1 MADFKLGRLK
11 FVWKGNWATATAYV
25 KDDIVRYGGNAFVV
39 ESAHTSGTFAT
50 DLAANRLTKIAGGTE
65 YKGDWTTSTAYK
77 VDDLVTYNGTVYRAN
92 QDHTAAGS
100 FLTDESKWNVYTKGF
115 SYRGNWATTTT
126 YALNDVARVGG
137 YLYQVT
143 DAHVS
148 QSTFNAD
155 SSKWTLFLQGIDFQ
169 STWTTATLYQ
179 PGDIVKFGGYLYI
192 ANTEHTSSGTK
203 INTTNFDVLL
213 EGQKNAGT
221 WASSGNVYK
230 TGDVVGY
237 GARSYICIQTHDQ
250 ATDTAPNP
258 PGPAIPIIPTNT
270 NYWSLLNK
278 GLDYK
283 GAWSSSDIYK
293 LDDVVEYS
301 GSSYVCIQA
310 HSASAGLPPNT
321 ATAYWNL
328 LSQGDISSPMT
339 NTGDMI
345 YRNSGGSIVR
355 LPVGA
360 SGSFLVVNN
369 GIPSWGIQSPED
381 NYYVALTGNDSN
393 DGRTPATAW
402 RTIQHAATQT
412 YNSGQS
418 KISLFSGEYSELCPI
433 KLGRG
438 VCLEGDALGSVT
450 IKPDTT
456 TDKGYGVGISKDG
469 STPNANSDVFHVN
482 NASRVR
488 NIQFKDFG
496 AGAVCVSLDPGYGP
510 NDTSVWVTS
519 QSPYV
524 QNCTSFTN
532 GGTGMVIDG
541 ALHNGG
547 YKSIVANDWTQ
558 INSDGIGVLAK
569 NDGRTELVSCFTYY
583 CYIGYKAET
592 GGKIRAV
599 QGSSAYGD
607 YGAYATGFSQ
617 NEIPLTGNIRLP
629 SATVNSL
636 QTVSDNAIIN
646 SHYIDEDKNVYQIGF
661 TNPIINISEVD
672 STQISSVPVVNNA
685 ASEMF
690 IAKYDTGSNLDWQ
703 STFTGLYGEL
713 TCATDILG
721 VVYTGGRIYQSGSW
735 KGFIMKIS
743 SSGDI
748 QWQKIITGADSVT
761 AITTDGTSIYFTGT
775 TTSGSTGAYVSAI
788 GAGGA
793 SLIWTKALD
802 FNDSSQLNTV
812 RPTAI
817 VYASEPTTSE
827 DTYAAA
833 GDIDAE
839 SKLFVALKDD
849 TNNATFIARLTITGV
864 FETSY
869 NYGQNFEF
877 KHLWLDTGNGDGIY
891 MLGAGKALNAGYTYA
906 LTTLTY
912 GASINAT
919 YASLSAGTG
928 NSGADQLVLNGSG
941 SSDLNQQG
949 DVIKTRKILGVS
961 SGATA
966 TIVSY
971 DGATAGLIK
980 ISIQNRVGSFTPGE
994 QLQLYQASV
1003 YQPFLARITMGGAVA
1018 WQHRVDAIDGGEF
1031 NYGFAQGNDV
1041 YAAGY
1046 VIDDINTDIRRS
1058 GFLTRF
1064 ASNGTLAWQRSVSNA
1079 TNYSELRGIGLD
1091 GVNVVSSGYIDGND
1105 ALYLNTDRSGT
1116 TFGSVAG
1123 YTWTTT
1129 TLTTSAPTIA
1139 LRTIQ
1144 ALYNQT
1150 VTFTIADS
1158 ATVADQSPSTTS
1170 AVVAT
1175 RSGFSGLG
1183 RGITFAVDNVIRE
1196 PKKGSVFHINGN
1208 ENTYFIIDVTAYDSG
1223 TDQATIT
1230 LDPPIVS
1237 SLIPTDNES
1246 VTIREAYSQVRMTGH
1261 DFLDIGTGNF
1271 AETNY
1276 PVIIAAD
1283 YTIQPD
1289 PDKEI
1294 FEADGGRCFYVT
1306 TDQDGNFRVGP
1317 YFKVEQ
1323 ATGRATLSSEE
1334 FDLTGLNELQLG
1346 SIRAGKRGATI
1357 SEFSTDGTMAGNSDS
1372 VVPTEKALVT
1382 YVTTQLASGAAQGYK
1397 LKDANDNTSI
1407 NVDTAGNGSADTIVM
1422 TTAGSTRLTVHSSGQ
1437 ITAAS
1442 TYAPSGTYD
1451 LVTKTYVDTALA
1463 GLSQNSISQL
1473 NTNLTV
1479 TDSGTGSISATVD
1492 GTSRLTIDATG
1503 ITANGVNFVGAL
1515 TGNASTVTN
1524 GVYTTGDQTIAGT
1537 KTFSGSIVASN
1548 TISGSINGN
1557 AATATYAS
1565 AVTLTA
1571 DNSTN
1576 ATNYPL
1582 FVNAATG
1589 NLSPRTDTG
1598 FTYNPSTGELT
1609 SVLVTAS
1616 SDERFKT
1623 DIETITSALNKVL
1636 QLRGVM
1642 FTRTENG
1649 NREMGVIAQEVER
1662 IISEVVTTNSEGFKN
1677 VAYGNIVGLLIEAIK
1692 EQQTQIDYL
1701 KTKVE

>member
-65 YKGDWTTSTAYK
+65 YRGDWTTSTAYK
-77 VDDLVTYNGTVYRAN
+77 VDDLVTYSGTVYRAN

-100 FLTDESKWNVYTKGF
+100 FLSDEVKWDVYTKGF
-115 SYRGNWATTTT
+115 SYRGNWATTTH

-155 SSKWTLFLQGIDFQ
+155 SAKWVLFLQGIDFQ

-179 PGDIVKFGGYLYI
+179 PGDIVKFGGFLYI
-192 ANTEHTSSGTK
+192 CNTEHTSTSAK
-203 INTTNFDVLL
+203 INTSYFDVLL

-221 WASSGNVYK
+221 WTSTGQVYK
-230 TGDVVGY
+230 TGDVVRY
-237 GARSYICIQTHDQ
+237 GGRSYICIVSHDQ
-250 ATDTAPNP
+250 SNDTGLLS
-258 PGPAIPIIPTNT
+258 PGEVSAGGFIPTNT

-310 HSASAGLPPNT
+310 HSATAGLPPNT
-321 ATAYWNL
+321 ATAYWSL

-355 LPVGA
+355 LPIGA
-360 SGSFLVVNN
+360 SGATLVVNN
-369 GIPSWGIQSPED
+369 GIPSWGVQAPED
-381 NYYVALTGNDSN
+381 NFYVALTGSDSN

-402 RTIQHAATQT
+402 RTIQHAATET
-412 YNSGQS
+412 YNNGQC
-418 KISLFSGEYSELCPI
+418 KISLFSGVYNELTPI
-433 KLGRG
+433 KLGRN

-450 IKPDTT
+450 ISPDTT

-469 STPNANSDVFHVN
+469 STPNANSEVFHVN
-482 NASRVR
+482 NGTRVR
-488 NIQFKDFG
+488 NVQFIGFG
-496 AGAVCVSLDPGYGP
+496 PGAVCVSLDSGAGP
-510 NDTSVWVTS
+510 NDTSVWITS

-524 QNCTSFTN
+524 QNCTSFTD

-558 INSDGIGVLAK
+558 INSDGIGVVAK

-617 NEIPLTGNIRLP
+617 NETPLTGNIRLP
-629 SATVNSL
+629 SSTVNSL
-636 QTVSDNAIIN
+636 QTVTNNVIIN
-646 SHYIDEDKNVYQIGF
+646 SHHIDEDKNVYQVGF

-672 STQISSVPVVNNA
+672 SSQTSSVPVVDNT

-713 TCATDILG
+713 KCITDVLG
-721 VVYTGGRIYQSGSW
+721 VIYVGGRVYQSGAW

-775 TTSGSTGAYVSAI
+775 TTSASTGTYVSAI
-788 GAGGA
+788 GAGGS
-793 SLIWTKALD
+793 SLTWTRALD
-802 FNDSSQLNTV
+802 FNDSSQVNTV

-817 VYASEPTTSE
+817 VYAAEPTTSG
-827 DTYAAA
+827 DTYAAS
-833 GDIDAE
+833 GDADAE
-839 SKLFVALKDD
+839 SKLFIALKDD
-849 TNNATFIARLTITGV
+849 TNNATFIARLAINGV

-919 YASLSAGTG
+919 YASLSSGTG

-949 DVIKTRKILGVS
+949 DVIKSRKVLGVS

-971 DGATAGLIK
+971 DGANSGLIYV
-980 ISIQNRVGSFTPGE
+980 SIQNRVGSFTPGE

-1018 WQHRVDAIDGGEF
+1018 WQHRVNAIDGGEF
-1031 NYGFAQGNDV
+1031 NFGFAQGNDV

-1046 VIDDINTDIRRS
+1046 IIDDINTDIRRS
-1058 GFLTRF
+1058 GFITRF
-1064 ASNGTLAWQRSVSNA
+1064 ASNGTLAWQRSISNA

-1091 GVNVVSSGYIDGND
+1091 GVNVVTSGYIDGND

-1116 TFGSVAG
+1116 TFGSVGG
-1123 YTWTTT
+1123 YTWSTTA
-1129 TLTTSAPTIA
+1129 LTTSAPTVA
-1139 LRTIQ
+1139 LKTIQ
-1144 ALYNQT
+1144 ALYAQT

-1158 ATVADQSPSTTS
+1158 ASVADQSPSTT
-1170 AVVAT
+1170 ANIVAT

-1208 ENTYFIIDVTAYDSG
+1208 ENTYFVIDVTAYDAG
-1223 TDQATIT
+1223 TDEATIT

-1246 VTIREAYSQVRMTGH
+1246 VTLREAYSQVRMTGH

-1283 YTIQPD
+1283 YSIQPD

-1357 SEFSTDGTMAGNSDS
+1357 SEFSTDGTMGGNSDG
-1372 VVPTEKALVT
+1372 VVPTEKAIVT
-1382 YVTTQLASGAAQGYK
+1382 YVTTQLASGAAQGYR

-1442 TYAPSGTYD
+1442 SYVPSGSYD
-1451 LVTKTYVDTALA
+1451 LTTKTYTDSAISTAISALSANSIQQLNSNVTVSDAGTGSITLNADGTVMLTVQADRIRASSSYTPSNSYDLTTKTYVDTADTRIA
-1463 GLSQNSISQL
+1463 PNFTTVGASGNISS
-1473 NTNLTV
+1473 NNKYWVTSTSSAITLTLPASPSANDFVVV
-1479 TDSGTGSISATVD
+1479 TDAT
-1492 GTSRLTIDATG
+1492 
-1503 ITANGVNFVGAL
+1503 
-1515 TGNASTVTN
+1515 
-1524 GVYTTGDQTIAGT
+1524 Y
-1537 KTFSGSIVASN
+1537 
-1548 TISGSINGN
+1548 N
-1557 AATATYAS
+1557 AATYNITIARNGQKIMNTNTDFVINMNGGAVRLVYSGATY
-1565 AVTLTA
+1565 
-1571 DNSTN
+1571 
-1576 ATNYPL
+1576 
-1582 FVNAATG
+1582 G
-1589 NLSPRTDTG
+1589 W
-1598 FTYNPSTGELT
+1598 
-1609 SVLVTAS
+1609 
-1616 SDERFKT
+1616 
-1623 DIETITSALNKVL
+1623 I
-1636 QLRGVM
+1636 
-1642 FTRTENG
+1642 
-1649 NREMGVIAQEVER
+1649 RE
-1662 IISEVVTTNSEGFKN
+1662 S
-1677 VAYGNIVGLLIEAIK
+1677 
-1692 EQQTQIDYL
+1692 
-1701 KTKVE
+1701 

>member
-65 YKGDWTTSTAYK
+65 YKGDWATSTVYK
-77 VDDLVTYNGTVYRAN
+77 TDDLVTYSGTVYRAN

-115 SYRGNWATTTT
+115 SYRGNWSTATT

-137 YLYQVT
+137 YLYQVI

-155 SSKWTLFLQGIDFQ
+155 SSKWILFLQGIDFQ
-169 STWTTATLYQ
+169 SNWTTATLYQ

-192 ANTEHTSSGTK
+192 ANAEHTSSGSK

-213 EGQKNAGT
+213 EGQKNAGNWVGT
-221 WASSGNVYK
+221 DIVYK
-230 TGDVVGY
+230 TGEVVRY
-237 GARSYICIQTHDQ
+237 GGRNYICIQTYIFN
-250 ATDTAPNP
+250 TDK
-258 PGPAIPIIPTNT
+258 GPFGEDILPTNT
-270 NYWSLLNK
+270 SYWTLLNR
-278 GLDYK
+278 GLSYE
-283 GAWSSSDIYK
+283 GSWVGGTNYK

-301 GSSYVCIQA
+301 GTSYVCIQA
-310 HSASAGLPPNT
+310 HSTSQQPNT
-321 ATAYWNL
+321 ATTYWSIL
-328 LSQGDISSPMT
+328 AQGDISSPMT
-339 NTGDMI
+339 TTGDMI

-418 KISLFSGEYSELCPI
+418 KISLFSGDYTELCPI

-456 TDKGYGVGISKDG
+456 TDKGFGVGISKDG

-482 NASRVR
+482 NGSRVR

-496 AGAVCVSLDPGYGP
+496 SGAVCVSLDPGYGP

-558 INSDGIGVLAK
+558 INSDGIGVVAK

-636 QTVSDNAIIN
+636 QTITNNVIIN
-646 SHYIDEDKNVYQIGF
+646 NHYIDEDKNVYQVGF

-672 STQISSVPVVNNA
+672 SSQLSSVPVVDNT
-685 ASEMF
+685 ASELF

-703 STFTGLYGEL
+703 STFTGTYGEFK
-713 TCATDILG
+713 CVTDILG
-721 VVYTGGRIYQSGSW
+721 VIYVGGRIYQSGSW
-735 KGFIMKIS
+735 RGFVMKLS

-748 QWQKIITGADSVT
+748 QWQKVITGADSVD
-761 AITTDGTSIYFTGT
+761 AITTDGASIYFTGT
-775 TTSGSTGAYVSAI
+775 TSSASTGAYVSAI
-788 GAGGA
+788 GPGGA
-793 SLIWTKALD
+793 SLIWTRALD
-802 FNDSSQLNTV
+802 FNDSSQVNTV

-817 VYASEPTTSE
+817 VYADEPTTSE

-833 GDIDAE
+833 GDADAE
-839 SKLFVALKDD
+839 SKLFIALKDD
-849 TNNATFIARLTITGV
+849 TNNSTFIARMTITGT

-891 MLGAGKALNAGYTYA
+891 LLGSGKSLNAGYTYA

-912 GASINAT
+912 GASINST

-941 SSDLNQQG
+941 TSDLNQQG

-971 DGATAGLIK
+971 DGASAGLIR

-1018 WQHRVDAIDGGEF
+1018 WQHRVNAIDGGEF
-1031 NYGFAQGNDV
+1031 NFGFAQGDNI

-1046 VIDDINTDIRRS
+1046 IVDDINSDIRRS

-1064 ASNGTLAWQRSVSNA
+1064 ASNGTLTWQRSISNA
-1079 TNYSELRGIGLD
+1079 TNYSELRSIGLD
-1091 GVNVVSSGYIDGND
+1091 GVNVVTSGYIDGND
-1105 ALYLNTDRSGT
+1105 ALYLNTDRSGS
-1116 TFGSVAG
+1116 TFGTAGG
-1123 YTWTTT
+1123 YTWSTT
-1129 TLTTSAPTIA
+1129 TLTTSDPTVAIK
-1139 LRTIQ
+1139 TIQ
-1144 ALYNQT
+1144 ALYSQT
-1150 VTFTIADS
+1150 VTFTIADG
-1158 ATVADQSPSTTS
+1158 TTIADQSPSSTGNI
-1170 AVVAT
+1170 VAT

-1183 RGITFAVDNVIRE
+1183 RGITFAIDNVARE

-1208 ENTYFIIDVTAYDSG
+1208 ENTYFVIDSAYDPT

-1237 SLIPTDNES
+1237 SIIPTDNES
-1246 VTIREAYSQVRMTGH
+1246 VTFREAYSQVRMTGH

-1283 YTIQPD
+1283 YTQQPN
-1289 PDKEI
+1289 PDNEI

-1323 ATGRATLSSEE
+1323 STGRATLSSEE

-1357 SEFSTDGTMAGNSDS
+1357 SEFSTDGTMGGNSDT
-1372 VVPTEKALVT
+1372 VVPTEKAVVT
-1382 YVTTQLASGAAQGYK
+1382 YLTTQLASGSAQSFK
-1397 LKDANDNTSI
+1397 LKDADDNTTI
-1407 NVDTAGNGSADTIVM
+1407 NVDTAGNGSANTIVM
-1422 TTAGSTRLTVHSSGQ
+1422 TTAGTTRLTIGSTGQ

-1442 TYAPSGTYD
+1442 SYTPSTTYD
-1451 LVTKTYVDTALA
+1451 LVTKTYVDTAFA

-1473 NTNLTV
+1473 NTNMTV
-1479 TDSGTGSISATVD
+1479 TDSGTGSITATVD
-1492 GTSRLTIDATG
+1492 GTLRLTINASG
-1503 ITANGVNFVGAL
+1503 ISSNGVNFVGNL
-1515 TGNASTVTN
+1515 TGDA
-1524 GVYTTGDQTIAGT
+1524 
-1537 KTFSGSIVASN
+1537 SGSAGSVAAANITGS
-1548 TISGSINGN
+1548 TLASG
-1557 AATATYAS
+1557 
-1565 AVTLTA
+1565 VTG
-1571 DNSTN
+1571 S
-1576 ATNYPL
+1576 
-1582 FVNAATG
+1582 
-1589 NLSPRTDTG
+1589 S
-1598 FTYNPSTGELT
+1598 LT
-1609 SVLVTAS
+1609 SVGTLTSLTVSGATNLNGNTTLGDAS
-1616 SDERFKT
+1616 SDNITVTGRIASNVLPSADNTYDLGSGSFRWANVYTGDLHLRNHVGDWTVIEGENNLYIKNNKT
-1623 DIETITSALNKVL
+1623 NKSYKF
-1636 QLRGVM
+1636 M
-1642 FTRTENG
+1642 
-1649 NREMGVIAQEVER
+1649 M
-1662 IISEVVTTNSEGFKN
+1662 SEVDPTEVPEENSGRPHP
-1677 VAYGNIVGLLIEAIK
+1677 
-1692 EQQTQIDYL
+1692 
-1701 KTKVE
+1701 

>member
-65 YKGDWTTSTAYK
+65 YKGDWSTSTVYK
-77 VDDLVTYNGTVYRAN
+77 TDDLVTYSGTVYRAN

-115 SYRGNWATTTT
+115 SYRGNWANGQH

-137 YLYQVT
+137 YLYQT
-143 DAHVS
+143 IDAHIS

-155 SSKWTLFLQGIDFQ
+155 SSKWVLFLQGIDVQ
-169 STWTTATLYQ
+169 SNWTTATLYQ
-179 PGDIVKFGGYLYI
+179 PGDIVKFGGFLYLC
-192 ANTEHTSSGTK
+192 NTEHTSSGTK

-213 EGQKNAGT
+213 EGQKNVGN
-221 WASSGNVYK
+221 WQSSGQVYK
-230 TGDVVGY
+230 TGEVVRY
-237 GARSYICIQTHDQ
+237 GARSYICLISHDQ
-250 ATDTAPNP
+250 TETPSVGTSFVPTDT
-258 PGPAIPIIPTNT
+258 T
-270 NYWSLLNK
+270 YWSLLNK
-278 GLDYK
+278 GLDYT
-283 GAWSSSDIYK
+283 GSWVGGTNYK

-301 GSSYVCIQA
+301 GTSYVCIQA
-310 HSASAGLPPNT
+310 HSTTQQPNT
-321 ATAYWNL
+321 ATTYWSIL
-328 LSQGDISSPMT
+328 AQGDISSPMT
-339 NTGDMI
+339 TTGDMI

-418 KISLFSGEYSELCPI
+418 KISLFSGEYAELCPI

-456 TDKGYGVGISKDG
+456 TDKGFGVGISKDG

-482 NASRVR
+482 NGTRVR

-496 AGAVCVSLDPGYGP
+496 SGAVCVSLDPGYGP

-558 INSDGIGVLAK
+558 INSDGIGVVAK

-607 YGAYATGFSQ
+607 FGAYATGFSQ

-636 QTVSDNAIIN
+636 QTITNNVIIN
-646 SHYIDEDKNVYQIGF
+646 NHHIDEDKNVYQIGF

-672 STQISSVPVVNNA
+672 SSQLSSVPVVDNT
-685 ASEMF
+685 ASELF

-703 STFTGLYGEL
+703 STFTGAYGEFK
-713 TCATDILG
+713 CVTDILG
-721 VVYTGGRIYQSGSW
+721 VIYVGGRIYQSGSW
-735 KGFIMKIS
+735 RGFVMKLS

-748 QWQKIITGADSVT
+748 QWQKVITGADSVD
-761 AITTDGTSIYFTGT
+761 AITTDGSSIYFTGT
-775 TTSGSTGAYVSAI
+775 TSSASTGAYVSAI
-788 GAGGA
+788 GPGGA
-793 SLIWTKALD
+793 SLIWTRALD
-802 FNDSSQLNTV
+802 FNDSSQVNTV

-817 VYASEPTTSE
+817 VYADEPTTSE

-833 GDIDAE
+833 GDADAE
-839 SKLFVALKDD
+839 SKLFIALKDD
-849 TNNATFIARLTITGV
+849 TNNSTFIARMTITGT

-891 MLGAGKALNAGYTYA
+891 LLGSGKSLNAGYTYA

-941 SSDLNQQG
+941 ASDLNQQG

-971 DGATAGLIK
+971 DGASAGLIR

-1018 WQHRVDAIDGGEF
+1018 WQHRVNSIDGGEF
-1031 NYGFAQGNDV
+1031 NFGFAQGDNI

-1046 VIDDINTDIRRS
+1046 IIDDINSDIRRS

-1064 ASNGTLAWQRSVSNA
+1064 ASTGTLTWQRSISNA
-1079 TNYSELRGIGLD
+1079 TNYSELRSIGLD
-1091 GVNVVSSGYIDGND
+1091 GVNVVTSGYIDGND
-1105 ALYLNTDRSGT
+1105 ALYLNTDRSGS
-1116 TFGSVAG
+1116 TFGIAGG
-1123 YTWTTT
+1123 YTWSTT
-1129 TLTTSAPTIA
+1129 TLTTSDPTVAIK
-1139 LRTIQ
+1139 TIQ
-1144 ALYNQT
+1144 ALYSQT
-1150 VTFTIADS
+1150 VTFTVADG
-1158 ATVADQSPSTTS
+1158 TTIADQSPSSTGNI
-1170 AVVAT
+1170 VAT

-1183 RGITFAVDNVIRE
+1183 RGITFAIDNVARE

-1208 ENTYFIIDVTAYDSG
+1208 ENTYFVIDSAYDPA

-1237 SLIPTDNES
+1237 SIIPTDNES
-1246 VTIREAYSQVRMTGH
+1246 VTFREAYSQVRMTGH

-1283 YTIQPD
+1283 YTQPPN
-1289 PDKEI
+1289 PDNEV

-1323 ATGRATLSSEE
+1323 STGRATLSSEE

-1357 SEFSTDGTMAGNSDS
+1357 SEFSTDGTMGGNSDT
-1372 VVPTEKALVT
+1372 VVPTEKAVVT
-1382 YVTTQLASGAAQGYK
+1382 YVTTQLTSGSAEGYK

-1422 TTAGSTRLTVHSSGQ
+1422 TTAGSTRLTIGNTGQ
-1437 ITAAS
+1437 ITTAS
-1442 TYAPSGTYD
+1442 SYTPSASYDLTTKTYVDALISALNTTAISQLNSNVTVSDSGTGSISITADGTVMLTVQADRIRANSSYTPSNSYD
-1451 LVTKTYVDTALA
+1451 LTTKTYVDTAA
-1463 GLSQNSISQL
+1463 
-1473 NTNLTV
+1473 T
-1479 TDSGTGSISATVD
+1479 SAA
-1492 GTSRLTIDATG
+1492 SA
-1503 ITANGVNFVGAL
+1503 AVGASW
-1515 TGNASTVTN
+1515 TSVSSSQSITSGNRYWVD
-1524 GVYTTGDQTIAGT
+1524 TT
-1537 KTFSGSIVASN
+1537 SN
-1548 TISGSINGN
+1548 TITLTLPGSPTAGDFVQIIDIASN
-1557 AATATYAS
+1557 AATRNITVARNGNKIMNTSENLVMNINGS
-1565 AVTLTA
+1565 AVRLVYTGASFGWVLETL
-1571 DNSTN
+1571 
-1576 ATNYPL
+1576 
-1582 FVNAATG
+1582 
-1589 NLSPRTDTG
+1589 
-1598 FTYNPSTGELT
+1598 
-1609 SVLVTAS
+1609 
-1616 SDERFKT
+1616 
-1623 DIETITSALNKVL
+1623 
-1636 QLRGVM
+1636 
-1642 FTRTENG
+1642 
-1649 NREMGVIAQEVER
+1649 
-1662 IISEVVTTNSEGFKN
+1662 
-1677 VAYGNIVGLLIEAIK
+1677 
-1692 EQQTQIDYL
+1692 
-1701 KTKVE
+1701 

>member
-11 FVWKGNWATATAYV
+11 FVWKGNWVTATAYV

-77 VDDLVTYNGTVYRAN
+77 VDDLVTYSGTVYRSN

-100 FLTDESKWNVYTKGF
+100 FLTDEAKWNVYTKGF

-230 TGDVVGY
+230 TGDVVRY
-237 GARSYICIQTHDQ
+237 GGRSYICIQTHDQ

-258 PGPAIPIIPTNT
+258 PGPGIPIIPTNT
-270 NYWSLLNK
+270 DYWSLLNK

-321 ATAYWNL
+321 ATAYWSL

-381 NYYVALTGNDSN
+381 NYYVALTGSDSN

-412 YNSGQS
+412 YSSGQS
-418 KISLFSGEYSELCPI
+418 KITLFSGVYNELVPI

-450 IKPDTT
+450 VSPDNS

-469 STPNANSDVFHVN
+469 STPNANSEVFHVN
-482 NASRVR
+482 NGARIR
-488 NIQFKDFG
+488 NIQFRAFS

-510 NDTSVWVTS
+510 NDTSVWIVS

-524 QNCTSFTN
+524 QNCTSFTDL
-532 GGTGMVIDG
+532 GTGMVVDG

-558 INSDGIGVLAK
+558 INSDGIGIVVK
-569 NDGRTELVSCFTYY
+569 NDGRSELVSCFTYY
-583 CYIGYKAET
+583 CNIGYKAET

-599 QGSSAYGD
+599 GGNNSYGT

-636 QTVSDNAIIN
+636 QTIANNAIIN
-646 SHYIDEDKNVYQIGF
+646 SHYIDEDKNVYQVGF

-672 STQISSVPVVNNA
+672 SSQTSSVPVVNNT

-690 IAKYDTGSNLDWQ
+690 MVKYDTGSNLDWQ

-721 VVYTGGRIYQSGSW
+721 VVYTGGRIYQGGAW

-761 AITTDGTSIYFTGT
+761 AITTDGTKIYFTGT

-788 GAGGA
+788 AAGGT
-793 SLIWTKALD
+793 SLTWTKALD
-802 FNDSSQLNTV
+802 FNDSSQVNTV

-817 VYASEPTTSE
+817 VYAGEPTTSE
-827 DTYAAA
+827 DTYAAS
-833 GDIDAE
+833 GDADAE

-849 TNNATFIARLTITGV
+849 TNNATFIARLTINGV

-891 MLGAGKALNAGYTYA
+891 MLGTGKALNAGYTYA

-919 YASLSAGTG
+919 YASLSSGTG

-949 DVIKTRKILGVS
+949 DVIKSRKVLGVS

-971 DGATAGLIK
+971 DGANSGLIYV
-980 ISIQNRVGSFTPGE
+980 SIQNRVGSFTPGE

-1018 WQHRVDAIDGGEF
+1018 WQHRVNAIDGGEF
-1031 NYGFAQGNDV
+1031 NYGFAQGNDI

-1064 ASNGTLAWQRSVSNA
+1064 ASNGTLAWQRSISNA

-1091 GVNVVSSGYIDGND
+1091 GVNVVTSGYIDGND

-1116 TFGSVAG
+1116 TFGSVGG

-1129 TLTTSAPTIA
+1129 ALTTSAPTIA
-1139 LRTIQ
+1139 LKTIQ

-1158 ATVADQSPSTTS
+1158 TTVADQSPSTTS

-1208 ENTYFIIDVTAYDSG
+1208 ENTYFIIDITAYDAG

-1283 YTIQPD
+1283 YSIQPD

-1357 SEFSTDGTMAGNSDS
+1357 SEFSTDGTMAGNSDG
-1372 VVPTEKALVT
+1372 VVPTEKAVVT
-1382 YVTTQLASGAAQGYK
+1382 FVTTQLASGAAQGYK

-1422 TTAGSTRLTVHSSGQ
+1422 TTAGSTRLTIGSTGQ

-1442 TYAPSGTYD
+1442 TYAPSTTYD
-1451 LVTKTYVDTALA
+1451 LVTKTYVDTAIGA
-1463 GLSQNSISQL
+1463 LSSTTL
-1473 NTNLTV
+1473 TEGNTNFV
-1479 TDSGTGSISATVD
+1479 VADSGTGTITATVD
-1492 GTSRLTIDATG
+1492 GTLRLTINASG
-1503 ITANGVNFVGAL
+1503 ITANGVSFVGNL
-1515 TGNASTVTN
+1515 TGNVTGTVSGSAGSVSNALTAGTGISFSSGSTYNGSSAITINLPQAVGTASNVQFGSFGAGTAAS
-1524 GVYTTGDQTIAGT
+1524 GTTGEIR
-1537 KTFSGSIVASN
+1537 
-1548 TISGSINGN
+1548 
-1557 AATATYAS
+1557 
-1565 AVTLTA
+1565 
-1571 DNSTN
+1571 
-1576 ATNYPL
+1576 ATNNITSFYSSDMAFKENVYDIP
-1582 FVNAATG
+1582 NALDKVTAIGGKMFDWTDEYINEHG
-1589 NLSPRTDTG
+1589 GIDDYFLRKEDYGVVAQDVLRVFPQAVRKRPDGSLAIDYSRLSALA
-1598 FTYNPSTGELT
+1598 FAAIAELKSKLD
-1609 SVLVTAS
+1609 SVLKGS
-1616 SDERFKT
+1616 K
-1623 DIETITSALNKVL
+1623 
-1636 QLRGVM
+1636 
-1642 FTRTENG
+1642 
-1649 NREMGVIAQEVER
+1649 
-1662 IISEVVTTNSEGFKN
+1662 
-1677 VAYGNIVGLLIEAIK
+1677 
-1692 EQQTQIDYL
+1692 
-1701 KTKVE
+1701 